1 MGESIKGLK
10 RTHMCGELT
19 AQNVGERVVLMG
31 WVQRR
36 RDLGGLI
43 FVTLRDRT
51 GIIQLVFD
59 QEESKDLFDKGA
71 TLRSEYVIASKGLV
85 VNRAPEAINPNM
97 ATGTIEVKAEELRIL
112 STSETPPFYIE
123 DDINVGEALRY
134 KYRYLDLRRP
144 EMQKNLMIRHRIANI
159 VRDFLNREGFLEI
172 ETPMLTKSTPEGA
185 RDYLV
190 PSRVHAGEF
199 YALPQS
205 PQLFKQLLMLA
216 GYDRYYQMAR
226 CFRDEDLRADRQPEF
241 TQIDIEMSF
250 VEIEDILAINE
261 ELIGEVFRQVL
272 DIDIALPIPRMTYK
286 EAMERYGSDK
296 PDTRFGL
303 ELADISPLVG
313 DSGFKVFS
321 NAIKDGGRVGAIN
334 VKEGGDKFSR
344 REIDSLGEYIKTY
357 RAKGLAWINVTDDG
371 IKSPIAKF
379 LSQEEMEAILKDLNA
394 KAGDLLLFVADKDEV
409 VLQALGQLRLKL
421 AKDLGIIPEGQYN
434 LLWVTEFPLF
444 EYDEEE
450 DRLVAKHHPFTSPMD
465 EDLPL
470 LESEPE
476 KVRAKAY
483 DMVLNGN
490 EIGGGSIR
498 IHSTEVQE
506 RMFRALGFSLEKA
519 WEQFGFLMEAFK
531 YGTPPHGGIA
541 YGLDRIAALLAG
553 RSSIR
558 DVIAFPKMQNASD
571 PMTNAPSSVD
581 EKQLKELHIAVEKNL
596 KHNGEHKD
604 V

>member
-19 AQNVGERVVLMG
+19 SQNLGQEVVLMG

-59 QEESKDLFDKGA
+59 QEESESLFHKASG
-71 TLRSEYVIASKGLV
+71 LRSEYVIASRGDV
-85 VNRAPEAINPNM
+85 VSRAPEAINPKM
-97 ATGTIEVKAEELRIL
+97 ATGSIEIKVKELKIL
-112 STSETPPFYIE
+112 SRSETPPFYIE
-123 DDINVGEALRY
+123 DNINVGEALRY

-144 EMQKNLMIRHRIANI
+144 EMQKNLMMRHRIANS
-159 VRDFLNREGFLEI
+159 VRNFLNDRRFLEI

-190 PSRVHAGEF
+190 PSRVHAGKF

-205 PQLFKQLLMLA
+205 PQLFKQLLMLS
-216 GYDRYYQMAR
+216 GYDRYYQIAR

-261 ELIGEVFRQVL
+261 EMIAEVFRQVL
-272 DIDIALPIPRMTYK
+272 DIEISLPLKRITYK
-286 EAMERYGSDK
+286 DAMERYGLDK

-303 ELADISPLVG
+303 ELVDISSLVV

-321 NAIKDGGRVGAIN
+321 NTVRDGGSVRGIN
-334 VKEGGDKFSR
+334 VRGCGSKFSR
-344 REIDSLGEYIKTY
+344 REIDSLGEYVKTY
-357 RAKGLAWINVTDDG
+357 RAKGLAWINYSEDG
-371 IKSPIAKF
+371 IRSPIAKF
-379 LSQEEMEAILKDLNA
+379 LEQEEIDAIIKHMDANV
-394 KAGDLLLFVADKDEV
+394 GDLLLFIADKDEV
-409 VLQALGQLRLKL
+409 VFQALGNLRLELGRKL
-421 AKDLGIIPEGQYN
+421 ELIPIDQYD

-450 DRLVAKHHPFTSPMD
+450 DRFVAKHHPFTSPMD
-465 EDLPL
+465 EDMDL
-470 LESEPE
+470 LDSDPE

-498 IHSTEVQE
+498 IHNTEIQE
-506 RMFRALGFSLEKA
+506 RMFKALGFTLDEA
-519 WEQFGFLMEAFK
+519 WDQFGFLMEAFK

-553 RSSIR
+553 RATIR
-558 DVIAFPKMQNASD
+558 DVIAFPKVQNASD
-571 PMTNAPSSVD
+571 LMTNAPSEVD
-581 EKQLKELHIAVEKNL
+581 AKQLKELHIAIEKS
-596 KHNGEHKD
+596 GEDKD

>member
-1 MGESIKGLK
+1 MSESISGLK

-19 AQNVGERVVLMG
+19 TENIGETVVLMG

-59 QEESKDLFDKGA
+59 QEESRELFDKA
-71 TLRSEYVIASKGLV
+71 SSLRSEYVIAFKGQV
-85 VNRAPEAINPNM
+85 RDRSPEAINPNM
-97 ATGTIEVKAEELRIL
+97 PTGKIEVKADELRIL

-123 DDINVGEALRY
+123 DDNNVGEALRY

-144 EMQKNLMIRHRIANI
+144 EMQKSLITRHRIVSQ
-159 VRDFLNREGFLEI
+159 VRNFLNHKGFLDI

-190 PSRVHAGEF
+190 PSRVHPSEF

-205 PQLFKQLLMLA
+205 PQLFKQLIMLA
-216 GYDRYYQMAR
+216 GYDRYYQLAR

-250 VEIEDILAINE
+250 VDIDDILAINE
-261 ELIGEVFRQVL
+261 EMISEVFKQVL
-272 DIDIALPIPRMTYK
+272 DVDIELPLKRMTYR

-303 ELADISPLVG
+303 ELVDVSHLVA

-321 NAIKDGGRVGAIN
+321 DTIKKGGRVRAIN
-334 VKEGGDKFSR
+334 AKGCGSKFSR
-344 REIDSLGEYIKTY
+344 REIDSLGEYVKTY
-357 RAKGLAWINVTDDG
+357 RAKGLAWIKVAEDG
-371 IKSPIAKF
+371 VKSPIAKF
-379 LSQEEMEAILKDLNA
+379 LGQEDMDAILEHLEAETD
-394 KAGDLLLFVADKDEV
+394 DLLLFVADKDEV
-409 VLQALGQLRLKL
+409 VSQALGELRLEIARRL
-421 AKDLGIIPEGQYN
+421 DLIPEDQYN

-450 DRLVAKHHPFTSPMD
+450 NRYVAKHHPFTSPMD
-465 EDLPL
+465 EDMDLI
-470 LESEPE
+470 ESAPE
-476 KVRAKAY
+476 RVRAKAY
-483 DMVLNGN
+483 DMVLNGT

-498 IHSTEVQE
+498 IHDTHVQE
-506 RMFRALGFSLEKA
+506 RMFKALGFTLEEA
-519 WEQFGFLMEAFK
+519 WEQFGFLLEAFK

-541 YGLDRIAALLAG
+541 YGLDRIVALLTG
-553 RSSIR
+553 RSTIR
-558 DVIAFPKMQNASD
+558 DVIAFPKGQNASD
-571 PMTNAPSSVD
+571 PMTNAPSAVA
-581 EKQLKELHIAVEKNL
+581 EKQLKELHIDIQKN
-596 KHNGEHKD
+596 GAEKD